1 MENRD
6 EIKQLIREVMDEVIA
21 EAKEQVQEQ
30 EEASGS
36 YIPGSQMIGK
46 AGQIAGATVG
56 GIFDLAAGIL
66 SMTANTL
73 TGIGNTIRTPQTPQ
87 RPNT

>member
-6 EIKQLIREVMDEVIA
+6 ELKQLIREVMDEVIA

-36 YIPGSQMIGK
+36 YIPGSQMISK
-46 AGQIAGATVG
+46 AGQVAGAMVG
-56 GIFDLAAGIL
+56 GVLDLAAGIL
-66 SMTANTL
+66 QMTANTL
-73 TGIGNTIRTPQTPQ
+73 LDIGNTIRTPQTPQ
-87 RPNT
+87 RPNA